1 MPSRPVK
8 ERASDGQDT
17 ACRIVE
23 RASPTLR
30 RSKTQ
35 LKCQSLR
42 PQGALRSV
50 RVIPEERGRVKDGY
64 CGLGGVCGR
73 ADI

>member
-1 MPSRPVK
+1 MPSRPVG
-8 ERASDGQDT
+8 EQASGRSGH

-23 RASPTLR
+23 RSSPTLR

-50 RVIPEERGRVKDGY
+50 RDFARKEWLYRSKTRRVVSD
-64 CGLGGVCGR
+64 LQVR
-73 ADI
+73 